1 MKKIILTAL
10 TLMSFTAISGEVGV
24 CICNADVGY
33 PGNERTEET
42 LNIEAILE
50 DTSVIEF
57 GIPSEEKI
65 IAFYQCLKQ
74 KNTAKHIYKI
84 NKVSCKIISQ

>member
-50 DTSVIEF
+50 ES
-57 GIPSEEKI
+57 
-65 IAFYQCLKQ
+65 
-74 KNTAKHIYKI
+74 
-84 NKVSCKIISQ
+84 